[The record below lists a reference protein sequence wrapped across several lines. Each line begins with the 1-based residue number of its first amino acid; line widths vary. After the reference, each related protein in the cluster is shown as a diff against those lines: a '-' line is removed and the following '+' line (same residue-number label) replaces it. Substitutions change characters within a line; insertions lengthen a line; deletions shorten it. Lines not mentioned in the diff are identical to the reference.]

1 MSASMN
7 VLLYTIRKKFSGV
20 QHVSTDTVYGWL
32 VPRPRAGLLLLDT
45 RTAAEFGV
53 SRLPG
58 AVHLD
63 PDSDDA
69 TVRRTLTSHLP
80 PAATAGDEQ
89 RTTIACYCS
98 VGYRSSVTAQRL
110 NALRAADA
118 AEPPLPSFEAVNIE
132 GSIFKW
138 ANEGRP
144 VERDGQPVR
153 QVHPYNG
160 VWGKFLDA
168 PLRASHPDD
177 PPPQPNSCCVS

>member
-1 MSASMN
+1 MN
-7 VLLYTIRKKFSGV
+7 ILLYTIRTKFSGV

-32 VPRPRAGLLLLDT
+32 SPRPRAGLLLLDT
-45 RTAAEFGV
+45 RTAAEYGV

-69 TVRRTLTSHLP
+69 TVRRTLTRHLTAP
-80 PAATAGDEQ
+80 PADGAGDGAE

-110 NALRAADA
+110 NALRDAPDA
-118 AEPPLPSFEAVNIE
+118 AAGTKLPSYEAVNIE

-138 ANEGRP
+138 ANEGKP
-144 VERDGQPVR
+144 LEGADGQPT
-153 QVHPYNG
+153 QFVHPYDKIFGRLLDKNL
-160 VWGKFLDA
+160 WKF
-168 PLRASHPDD
+168 PEK
-177 PPPQPNSCCVS
+177 Q

>member
-1 MSASMN
+1 MN
-7 VLLYTIRKKFSGV
+7 ILLYTIRKKFSGV

-32 VPRPRAGLLLLDT
+32 VPRPRADLLLLDT

-69 TVRRTLTSHLP
+69 TVRRTLTRHLP
-80 PAATAGDEQ
+80 PAAAGAERE

-110 NALRAADA
+110 NALRAQPAA
-118 AEPPLPSFEAVNIE
+118 AEPPLPAYEAVNIE

-138 ANEGRP
+138 ANEGKP
-144 VERDGQPVR
+144 LEGADGQPTR
-153 QVHPYNG
+153 LVHPYDKIFG
-160 VWGKFLDA
+160 RLLDKSLWKF
-168 PLRASHPDD
+168 PEK
-177 PPPQPNSCCVS
+177 Q